1 MIRRQLAI
9 AAAVVALALLG
20 LFVGAASISPSDVW
34 SALFARLG
42 IGEAERLADA
52 VVWDIRMPRVIG
64 GILVG
69 GALGASGAALQG
81 LLRNSIAEPY
91 LLGLSSA
98 AGFGLVVGAWLTPS
112 GSLPVLAAFLACLM
126 AGATA
131 VLIRRLAAG
140 AVDANSLVL
149 SGIAVGF
156 ALLAWTLLLIFS
168 VDSPR
173 LPTFTYFVFGGLGAT
188 TWKIV
193 AVGAPLAVVGQGL
206 LVSRSRQLDLVAL
219 GDVQAATLG
228 VDVAVLTRVVLAAV
242 GLTVGAAV
250 SIAGVVGFVGL
261 LAPLLGRRMVGPM
274 HRGLI
279 WASVSLGAVIVLAAD
294 VTIRALAGNVE
305 IPLGVVTAAVGGPV
319 LVAILLRRRKL

>member
-1 MIRRQLAI
+1 MTRRQLAI
-9 AAAVVALALLG
+9 GGAVAALALLG

-34 SALFARLG
+34 SAILARLG
-42 IGEAERLADA
+42 IGDAERLADA
-52 VVWDIRMPRVIG
+52 IVWDIRMPRVIG

-69 GALGASGAALQG
+69 GTLGASGAALQG

-98 AGFGLVVGAWLTPS
+98 AGFGLVVGAWITPW
-112 GSLPVLAAFLACLM
+112 GSWPVLPAAFACLA
-126 AGATA
+126 AGAAA

-156 ALLAWTLLLIFS
+156 ALLAWTLIVIFS

-193 AVGAPLAVVGQGL
+193 AVGAPLAIVGQAL
-206 LVSRSRQLDLVAL
+206 LVSRSRQLDLIAL

-228 VDVAVLTRVVLAAV
+228 VDVA
-242 GLTVGAAV
+242 
-250 SIAGVVGFVGL
+250 
-261 LAPLLGRRMVGPM
+261 M
-274 HRGLI
+274 
-279 WASVSLGAVIVLAAD
+279 
-294 VTIRALAGNVE
+294 
-305 IPLGVVTAAVGGPV
+305 
-319 LVAILLRRRKL
+319 